1 MRIRLLDGYACALIL
16 ASAIRAETSVI
27 VDHQPFN
34 TGGGAS
40 DTLFATSLGQPIWQ
54 WHADDFV
61 WATNEQLTRVNYW
74 GFYNADNP
82 PIHETF
88 RLRLY
93 LPRSSDGLPGQVIH
107 EEVILNPNRTATGR
121 EIQVGITP
129 NEYFF
134 EAPLVAPVTLNA
146 NDRYWLEV
154 VQVGDITTHFRWETS
169 VSGNSQY
176 AYDNPLG
183 AGWRMAQGQGDHAF
197 QLISPEPTSIIL
209 FGLALIL
216 KTRSRRTSRMIHDQ
230 STTL

>member
-1 MRIRLLDGYACALIL
+1 MRTAYFTILVCTVFFALSQAAHAGI
-16 ASAIRAETSVI
+16 I
-27 VDHQPFN
+27 VDHQPFP
-34 TGGGAS
+34 TGGPGS
-40 DTLFATSLGQPIWQ
+40 DTQYVTTLGQTSWQ
-54 WHADDFV
+54 WLADDFV
-61 WATNEQLTRVNYW
+61 WATNEQLTHVNYW

-169 VSGNSQY
+169 VTENNGLAFLNRNVPDW
-176 AYDNPLG
+176 AFTDT
-183 AGWRMAQGQGDHAF
+183 QGDLAF
-197 QLISPEPTSIIL
+197 QLISPEPTSLVL
-209 FGLALIL
+209 FGAACIMR
-216 KTRSRRTSRMIHDQ
+216 TRSRRTAA
-230 STTL
+230 